1 MVEDIVD
8 EVVELRLVDTRQ
20 LVKEAKKLKE
30 AQRIKQEINNVLKK
44 DPTKLAQ
51 EKELLKRLETNKKR
65 LTTSTSPIPFIGD
78 PKDVLPKSEEK
89 KQTRVGAISGQKT
102 TSAFTD
108 MQKKIKELEKKQKKA
123 IKKIDDFQNKF
134 VDTLEGAE
142 SFLTSGSLS
151 GGALGVLGGVATR
164 FGPIGILIASAVT
177 AITSQFFQEFQR
189 GGIFSTALPITERE
203 KNIVDIDYVVDVR
216 SGTKF
221 LTSDLRMAQK
231 APDTSNTLNLRYEHI
246 RYTSQELGR

>member
-1 MVEDIVD
+1 MVDIID
-8 EVVELRLVDTRQ
+8 EEIELHLVDTSQ
-20 LVKEAKKLKE
+20 LVEEAKKLKE
-30 AQRIKQEINNVLKK
+30 AARIKKENNKIQK
-44 DPTKLAQ
+44 Q
-51 EKELLKRLETNKKR
+51 
-65 LTTSTSPIPFIGD
+65 LTFSKPSPFIQAGESGL
-78 PKDVLPKSEEK
+78 LPKKEARA
-89 KQTRVGAISGQKT
+89 QTRVGAITGQKT

-123 IKKIDDFQNKF
+123 IKKINDFQDNF
-134 VDTLEGAE
+134 VDKLESAG
-142 SFLTSGSLS
+142 SFLNSGSIS
-151 GGALGVLGGVATR
+151 GGALGVLGGIGTR

-177 AITSQFFQEFQR
+177 AITSQFFQEFER
-189 GGIFSTALPITERE
+189 GGIFSTALKITERE

-246 RYTSQELGR
+246 RYTSQELGK